1 MKVYE
6 LIIELQSHN
15 QQLDVMVPQLNGDF
29 TTDVGVSMDTTDGE
43 TVLIVE
49 GTI

>member
-1 MKVYE
+1 MKVSELIYE
-6 LIIELQSHN
+6 LEKFDQN
-15 QQLDVMVPQLNGDF
+15 LDVMVPQLNGDF
-29 TTDVGVSMDTTDGE
+29 TTNVDLSIDTTDGE